1 MLKKKNMRV
10 EEKKISLIS
19 FQQEKKEGLWQRK
32 GYGGFGQLRKLTSAI
47 HLAQGKSPAL
57 DQTVPCQP
65 KLNSKKMRIQLLLS
79 PPVLK
84 HKGKIKEKTESNQST
99 LSSWGCPQGLQRVGD
114 SPTQPECPPRL
125 PHNLWQPGVVLSCI
139 STTNWGTELTLFF
152 FGKGTLLLKPVLLLT
167 AFKWR

>member
-1 MLKKKNMRV
+1 MRV

-32 GYGGFGQLRKLTSAI
+32 GYGGSGQLRKLTSAI

-57 DQTVPCQP
+57 DQTAPCQP